1 MILKLLSMEEWQVCV
16 EVWSLHDK
24 GIINTDC
31 SMIVLDAVLCY
42 RAGFRKVINLD

>member
-1 MILKLLSMEEWQVCV
+1 MILELLSMEEWQVCV

-31 SMIVLDAVLCY
+31 SMTVSDAVVYY